1 MSRAHRSGKKG
12 GASGASNPPAGWTDA
27 AKKKHAAL
35 AVIADWCTLEDAA
48 RKYGGGCKYQN
59 VQYYISH
66 KKKDGTLAGFLHL
79 DMYKDAAKEG
89 KGAVR
94 QLAES

>member
-1 MSRAHRSGKKG
+1 MSRAQKSVKKA

-35 AVIADWCTLEDAA
+35 AVIAGWCSLEDAA
-48 RKYGGGCKYQN
+48 RKYGGGCTYQN

-66 KKKDGTLAGFLHL
+66 TKRGGTLAGFLHL